1 MKIKKIILENIR
13 AFYGRHEIELNDF
26 TVFIGKNDQGKS
38 TILEAI
44 DIFINEGKGIV
55 KIDNND
61 LNLTA
66 KQEGKN
72 QFSIG
77 IVFEILPEKIVIDAT
92 NETKLENEYLLNQE
106 GDLEIYKI
114 FKNGKLADKETYIRC
129 YHPSNDDFLK
139 DLLKKKIKELQDFV
153 NKNNIQ
159 CSDNRISAEL
169 RKSIR
174 EYYKSKD
181 GNLSLDDV
189 DIKVNEEGL
198 KDIWSKLE
206 TYIPVYSLFHSDRTN
221 TEQDNEIQDPLK
233 AKIEQ
238 IFKREDIQNKLSE
251 IANEIDKELK
261 NVADTTIK
269 KYQEIC
275 GQQESILPN
284 IPEVASLKWKDVY
297 KNIGYN
303 TGDDIPLN
311 KRGSGIRRLML
322 FSSFLAELELKNNE
336 NNHVIYAIEEP
347 ETALHPDFQKIL
359 IDSLIKLSKQGK
371 YQIFITTHSPA
382 LIRLFET
389 ESIRYV
395 EKSDGTTKVEKF
407 NETIADKIVQNLG
420 LLPNIGKVVICVEG
434 TNDEKFLLNIN
445 QNIGEFKNIIDL
457 KFKLDSGIISIIPMH
472 GSNLKD
478 WINRYSLENT
488 NVLEFHLYDRDEDG
502 KYKNAIEK
510 VNSRNDG
517 SFGTLIKKREIENY
531 VPKEL
536 IESEFNI
543 NLSHIADWNNADIAN
558 EVKQKVN
565 NKKENDIKS
574 IICGKLSQQIK
585 RENLDDNN
593 SFNEI
598 KGWFEKIK
606 EMCDKVIVER

>member
-1 MKIKKIILENIR
+1 MKIKKVILENYR

-44 DIFINEGKGIV
+44 DIFINEGKGV
-55 KIDNND
+55 AKIDNND
-61 LNLTA
+61 LNIRA
-66 KQEGKN
+66 KQEGID

-77 IVFEILPEKIVIDAT
+77 IVFENLPEKTVIDAT
-92 NETKLENEYLLNQE
+92 NETNLKYEYLLNQE

-114 FKNGKLADKETYIRC
+114 FKNGKLAEKETYIRC

-139 DLLKKKIKELQDFV
+139 DLLKKKIKDLQDFV

-169 RKSIR
+169 RKGIR

-181 GNLSLDDV
+181 GELKFEVV

-198 KDIWSKLE
+198 KDIWNKLE
-206 TYIPVYSLFHSDRTN
+206 VYIPVYSLFHSDRTN
-221 TEQDNEIQDPLK
+221 TEQDSEIQDPLK
-233 AKIEQ
+233 SKIEQ
-238 IFKREDIQNKLSE
+238 IFKREDIQNKLCE

-269 KYQEIC
+269 KYREVC
-275 GQQESILPN
+275 GQQDSILPN
-284 IPEVASLKWKDVY
+284 IPEVTSLKWKDVY

-303 TGDDIPLN
+303 TGDGIPLN

-322 FSSFLAELELKNNE
+322 VSSFLAELELKNNE

-347 ETALHPDFQKIL
+347 ETSLHPDLQKIL

-395 EKSDGTTKVEKF
+395 EKSNGITKVEKF
-407 NETIADKIVQNLG
+407 NETIADKIVKNLG
-420 LLPNIGKVVICVEG
+420 LLPNIGKVVICLEG
-434 TNDEKFLLNIN
+434 TNDENFLFNIN
-445 QNIGEFKNIIDL
+445 QNIEEFKNIIDL
-457 KFKLDSGIISIIPMH
+457 KIKTDAGIISIIPMN

-478 WINRYSLENT
+478 WINRYALKNT
-488 NVLEFHLYDRDEDG
+488 NVLEFHLYDKDKDE
-502 KYKNAIEK
+502 KYTTAIEK
-510 VNSRNDG
+510 VNGRKDG
-517 SFGTLIKKREIENY
+517 SFGTLTNKREIENY

-574 IICGKLSQQIK
+574 IICGKLSQEIK
-585 RENLDDNN
+585 KEDLDEE

-598 KGWFEKIK
+598 KGWFERIK
-606 EMCDKVIVER
+606 EMCDKVTI